1 MKIVELPGKSDDVF
15 AFLSMNY
22 FGVTTGLFF
31 LRGITAA
38 AYSSVDSSLT
48 SLTTSFSIDF
58 LKIDP
63 KDPLQKRR
71 RIGVHLA
78 FSLLMCIVVIL
89 FRELNNTSVVN
100 AVLKAVGYTYGPI
113 LGLFTFGLMTEYQ
126 VKGKFLPWICLLSPL
141 ISYVLDH
148 FSEQWFWGYCFGFEI
163 LLVNG
168 FLCFLGLWIFRK
180 RIVEAI

>member
-1 MKIVELPGKSDDVF
+1 
-15 AFLSMNY
+15 
-22 FGVTTGLFF
+22 
-31 LRGITAA
+31 
-38 AYSSVDSSLT
+38 
-48 SLTTSFSIDF
+48 
-58 LKIDP
+58 
-63 KDPLQKRR
+63 
-71 RIGVHLA
+71 
-78 FSLLMCIVVIL
+78 MCIVVIL

-113 LGLFTFGLMTEYQ
+113 LGFFTFGLMTEYQ